1 MSNQATL
8 RLLMPLLALAIFAGS
23 SARAEPVCNGATDD
37 ARCVIEV
44 MGVEVSAL
52 RSAFTSTSDASGFE
66 IHGTVR
72 IGDSD
77 NSVKLFKTDLV
88 AEYADPTDP
97 GAGYR
102 RLFGQANLSNRS
114 ITDAGDSAFGA
125 AFVTDKTRRVDVGLE
140 LGSILA
146 GDPDNPV
153 PHLNPAR
160 PCNGRTVE
168 DADFQECPYLILR
181 YLTEESTSAS
191 IGGTD
196 IGFTATGTTEQ
207 NAGAILVVDPQD
219 IFAYVGFNP
228 APVEGAGSATLK
240 LESTS
245 ADGEEEEDLLQYK
258 RGIGFSQ
265 QGRIPFE
272 VRTDWGIEKEV
283 EMLGLDFEG
292 HLVVDWAD
300 IPLGNLPASM
310 DASMVIKLPIDE
322 VTGKARFDA
331 HYQAAANG
339 VVTLGVPLFED
350 VLDFSMKIGDAT
362 IGQQLTVERQVY
374 FGSGILDSSFPWEPG
389 ALPLA
394 IDYRNEY
401 RAAYVLINNV
411 DPYTA
416 VPFLDL
422 SDSFVQIEGHY
433 LFDLSIGGRHGKL
446 GGALEANGF
455 LRMHATDGIDFTG
468 NIAREATADLIH
480 PKLQVATDVRA
491 RLHFDPY
498 DVNATVAELTGEF
511 AVADSTYV
519 QQGTLKV
526 TTRDAYLGFPA
537 RFDLN
542 SITAAYSAIQDQVQ
556 AARRETETLA
566 DALAAQRAIVQAERD
581 AAERALESALG
592 KLQGAQAE
600 VASLKAGISAHYS
613 RIASNNRSIAYYKG
627 RCTSASWYN
636 KASRC
641 ATYAAKRAYYT
652 ARNAAEYA
660 AIAAK
665 EASLLI
671 ANTALEIAMAAVAA
685 AEAAVV
691 TTPIDLDPRVAP
703 VLASYLVA
711 KASLDALL
719 KLMPEIPS
727 IPGELKATFGFRLAG
742 ARLTPETRAEYC
754 EGDSC
759 VTLKAGSYDQ
769 RTGLACV
776 NLPGLGN
783 ARVCALVPKV

>member
-1 MSNQATL
+1 MRNSSIL
-8 RLLMPLLALAIFAGS
+8 RLLMPVLAIVTAS
-23 SARAEPVCNGATDD
+23 AARAEPVCDGTSDD

-44 MGVEVSAL
+44 MGVEVYAARGAL
-52 RSAFTSTSDASGFE
+52 QSTVDASGFE

-72 IGDSD
+72 VGDPD
-77 NSVKLFKTDLV
+77 NSVKLFKADLV
-88 AEYADPTDP
+88 AEYADPTNP
-97 GAGYR
+97 QAGYR
-102 RLFGQANLSNRS
+102 RLYGQANLTRRS

-125 AFVTDKTRRVDVGLE
+125 AYVTEKTQRVDVGLE

-146 GDPDNPV
+146 GDPEHPV
-153 PHLNPAR
+153 PHLNPTR
-160 PCNGRTVE
+160 PCNGLTVE
-168 DADFQECPYLILR
+168 DDGFRECPYLVLR
-181 YLTEESTSAS
+181 YLSEESSSAT

-196 IGFTATGTTEQ
+196 IGFTATGASEQ
-207 NAGAILVVDPQD
+207 ETGAILVVDPYD
-219 IFAYVGFNP
+219 VFAYVGFNP
-228 APVEGAGSATLK
+228 APAEVPASATLK
-240 LESTS
+240 LQSTS
-245 ADGEEEEDLLQYK
+245 AGDADEEDLLQYK
-258 RGIGFSQ
+258 YGIGFSQ

-283 EMLGLDFEG
+283 EALGLDFEG

-300 IPLGNLPASM
+300 IPLGSLPASM
-310 DASMVIKLPIDE
+310 DASMVVKLPIDQVSGQ
-322 VTGKARFDA
+322 VTFDA
-331 HYQAAANG
+331 HYQAAGNG

-362 IGQQLTVERQVY
+362 VGQQLSLERQVY
-374 FGSGILDSSFPWEPG
+374 FGSGILDSSFPWTPG

-416 VPFLDL
+416 VPYLDL
-422 SDSFVQIEGHY
+422 SDSFVQIEGQY
-433 LFDLSIGGRHGKL
+433 LFDLSIGGRHGRL

-455 LRMHATDGIDFTG
+455 LRMHASDGIDFTG
-468 NIAREATADLIH
+468 NMAREATADLIH
-480 PKLQVATDVRA
+480 PKLQLATDVRVNV
-491 RLHFDPY
+491 HFDPY
-498 DVNATVAELTGEF
+498 DVRATVAELTGEF

-537 RFDLN
+537 RFDLA
-542 SITAAYSAIQDQVQ
+542 SITAAYGAIQNQVET
-556 AARRETETLA
+556 ARRKAEKLA
-566 DALAAQRAIVQAERD
+566 DALASQRAIVQAERD
-581 AAERALESALG
+581 AAQQALESALS

-600 VASLKAGISAHYS
+600 VASLKSSINSHYA
-613 RIASNNRSIAYYKG
+613 RIASNNSSIAYYKS
-627 RCTSASWYN
+627 RCSNAKWYN

-671 ANTALEIAMAAVAA
+671 ANVALEIAQAAVAA
-685 AEAAVV
+685 AEAAVI
-691 TTPIDLDPRVAP
+691 TTPVDLDPRVAP

-711 KASLDALL
+711 KASLDAVL

-742 ARLTPETRAEYC
+742 ARLKPETRAEYC
-754 EGDSC
+754 EGGSC

-776 NLPGLGN
+776 TLPGLGN